1 MGTSK
6 NDMMMI
12 LQLAKTFLAKKFK
25 LKKGGDPFA
34 KLGRAWQ
41 EPQCKAIAVFFGV
54 RSALR
59 VKIASALPEY
69 RCAFAFGKT
78 NPQRQLAFFKNN
90 VPSIVVL
97 TSPRI
102 QLSPEI
108 AEFLAE
114 QRTRI
119 IHSADTQQAVV
130 ALQQF
135 YISVD

>member
-59 VKIASALPEY
+59 VKNCLRTA
-69 RCAFAFGKT
+69 
-78 NPQRQLAFFKNN
+78 
-90 VPSIVVL
+90 
-97 TSPRI
+97 RI
-102 QLSPEI
+102 QMCLCLWEDES
-108 AEFLAE
+108 
-114 QRTRI
+114 
-119 IHSADTQQAVV
+119 SASTC
-130 ALQQF
+130 F
-135 YISVD
+135 F

>member
-59 VKIASALPEY
+59 VKIASAL
-69 RCAFAFGKT
+69 RWTAKT
-78 NPQRQLAFFKNN
+78 
-90 VPSIVVL
+90 VL
-97 TSPRI
+97 KSSPR
-102 QLSPEI
+102 SPR
-108 AEFLAE
+108 FS
-114 QRTRI
+114 RI
-119 IHSADTQQAVV
+119 RR
-130 ALQQF
+130 
-135 YISVD
+135 